1 MKKTIGMPMAVFTL
15 TLTLAGCGDDTGP
28 ASETTANNNEQSD
41 NSAEIRITETD
52 DTTSTPVSAE
62 TDGWT
67 ESENLNEP
75 LAEEEVNG
83 AAGLVEVMDDN
94 SIPYPVYPNGLKYR
108 VGGENGMRIVL
119 YQTEDS
125 FEEVDAYYQ
134 AQAGKQSGMPRLT
147 AMNDYVRYSADDN
160 DMDPWE
166 TSKPGIV
173 IHKFNNESE
182 REAVGASEKAN
193 TNIIMSFE

>member
-1 MKKTIGMPMAVFTL
+1 MKKTITVL
-15 TLTLAGCGDDTGP
+15 TLTMTLAACGDNTDQENGTAANLNDQSDDFAATQIAESDDATSSP
-28 ASETTANNNEQSD
+28 VSTETTE
-41 NSAEIRITETD
+41 
-52 DTTSTPVSAE
+52 
-62 TDGWT
+62 WT
-67 ESENLNEP
+67 EAEDLNELP
-75 LAEEEVNG
+75 AEEELNG
-83 AAGLVEVMDDN
+83 AAGLVEVMDDD

-147 AMNDYVRYSADDN
+147 AMNDYVRYSTDD
-160 DMDPWE
+160 DDLDPWD

-173 IHKFNNESE
+173 IHKFNSESE
-182 REAVGASEKAN
+182 RESVGASKKAN
-193 TNIIMSFE
+193 TNIILSFE

>member
-1 MKKTIGMPMAVFTL
+1 MKKTITVFTL
-15 TLTLAGCGDDTGP
+15 TMTLAACGGNNTDQADG
-28 ASETTANNNEQSD
+28 TTANVNEQSD
-41 NSAEIRITETD
+41 DIAATQTAESDDATSSPVSTET
-52 DTTSTPVSAE
+52 TE
-62 TDGWT
+62 WT
-67 ESENLNEP
+67 EAEDLNELP
-75 LAEEEVNG
+75 AEEELNG

-160 DMDPWE
+160 DMDPWD

-182 REAVGASEKAN
+182 RESVGASKKAN
-193 TNIIMSFE
+193 TNIILSFE

>member
-1 MKKTIGMPMAVFTL
+1 MKKTITVFILTMALV
-15 TLTLAGCGDDTGP
+15 ACGDNSDQ
-28 ASETTANNNEQSD
+28 ANDTTANVNEQSD
-41 NSAEIRITETD
+41 DFAATQIAESDDATSSPVSTET
-52 DTTSTPVSAE
+52 TE
-62 TDGWT
+62 WT
-67 ESENLNEP
+67 EAEDLNELP
-75 LAEEEVNG
+75 AEEELNG
-83 AAGLVEVMDDN
+83 AAGLVEVLDDN

-147 AMNDYVRYSADDN
+147 ATNDYVRYSADD
-160 DMDPWE
+160 DDLDPWD

-182 REAVGASEKAN
+182 RESVGASKRAN
-193 TNIIMSFE
+193 TNIILSFE